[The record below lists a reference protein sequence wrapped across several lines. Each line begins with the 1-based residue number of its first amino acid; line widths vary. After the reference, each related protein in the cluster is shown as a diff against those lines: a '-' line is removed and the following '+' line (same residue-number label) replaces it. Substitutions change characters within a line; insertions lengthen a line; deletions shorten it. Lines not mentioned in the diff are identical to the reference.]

1 MPQIGQRIGGLMW
14 IGGDRASGEFERDFS
29 DECTLAQGLDGEV
42 LAGGLKKSLRF
53 EKDVNFEDFH
63 LTNSWREKIQE
74 QSLKWRASINH

>member
-14 IGGDRASGEFERDFS
+14 IGGDRASLRFERDFS

-42 LAGGLKKSLRF
+42 LAGGLKKSLRI
-53 EKDVNFEDFH
+53 EKDVNFEDVH